1 MLTATLWFPA
11 ASPATNKSGSSS
23 YRSTMVRP
31 IKQSASSAICC
42 WSRLWMLSTLSWMC
56 PDGAIKKQSWIRNNR
71 LQDRHVKRAKLTRP
85 INSNM
90 KYLTC
95 KPLPIMHNLTAMIF
109 VEVDLKI
116 HNFKD
121 GAKSTATIVCA
132 SPFMNW
138 CKVWQDQKLLHSPP
152 TF

>member
-1 MLTATLWFPA
+1 
-11 ASPATNKSGSSS
+11 
-23 YRSTMVRP
+23 
-31 IKQSASSAICC
+31 
-42 WSRLWMLSTLSWMC
+42 MC
-56 PDGAIKKQSWIRNNR
+56 PDGAIKKQLWIRNNR
-71 LQDRHVKRAKLTRP
+71 LQDGHVKRAKLTRP

-132 SPFMNW
+132 SPFMN
-138 CKVWQDQKLLHSPP
+138 
-152 TF
+152 